1 MCETLKEFT
10 ALNRP
15 RLLLRAARLGL
26 ADYRRAT
33 HLPRLLGEALPTHGG
48 LALRHLMEKETALN
62 AQRRLGAI
70 GYCVADHL
78 DLLIAM
84 LDEARRLS
92 LAEATPSERPPQTP
106 APNVPAQENAS
117 GIDSFL
123 RAT

>member
-1 MCETLKEFT
+1 MVETLKEFT
-10 ALNRP
+10 ALSRP

-26 ADYRRAT
+26 RDYHRAT
-33 HLPRLLGEALPTHGG
+33 HLPRLLGQTLPAQNS
-48 LALRHLMEKETALN
+48 LVLRRLMEKETALN

-70 GYCVADHL
+70 GYRVADHL

-84 LDEARRLS
+84 MDEARRIGLIEET
-92 LAEATPSERPPQTP
+92 APDPNRAP
-106 APNVPAQENAS
+106 APAPDQENAS